1 LKVRR
6 DAVAVSCILFTIAL
20 LMLTPAMCRD
30 AATIPESFI
39 RGELT
44 AVIWPR
50 NCLAFAGIT
59 SLAVIL
65 IGLIVTWAGYIKGAR
80 WTWLVMFVIA
90 WVWEFPALIL
100 PYLRP
105 WNREATN
112 AQLFASTISQGG
124 REWSIVEASLAL
136 LLMVVAL
143 ILPVK
148 RFIMRRPRERV

>member
-1 LKVRR
+1 M
-6 DAVAVSCILFTIAL
+6 LFTIAL

-65 IGLIVTWAGYIKGAR
+65 IGLIVTWAGYIKAAR
-80 WTWLVMFVIA
+80 WTWPVMFVIV
-90 WVWEFPALIL
+90 WVWAFPALIL

-105 WNREATN
+105 WKGEATN
-112 AQLFASTISQGG
+112 AQLFASTISQAG
-124 REWSIVEASLAL
+124 RARSLVEILLAF

-148 RFIMRRPRERV
+148 TFFARRPRERG

>member
-1 LKVRR
+1 LKIRR

-65 IGLIVTWAGYIKGAR
+65 IGLIVTWAGYVKGVR
-80 WTWLVMFVIA
+80 WTWPIMFVIA

-105 WNREATN
+105 WKGEATN
-112 AQLFASTISQGG
+112 AQLFASTISQAG

-148 RFIMRRPRERV
+148 TFFARRPRERG